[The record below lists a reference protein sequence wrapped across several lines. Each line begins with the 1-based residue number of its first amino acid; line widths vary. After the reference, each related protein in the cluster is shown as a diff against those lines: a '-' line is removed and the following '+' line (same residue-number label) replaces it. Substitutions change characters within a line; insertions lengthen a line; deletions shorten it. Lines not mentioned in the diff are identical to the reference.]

1 MSYLSYRTGKKEKKK
16 KKETKSKP
24 TSFIR
29 REINEDYRHSLSA
42 SHLDSIV
49 NLLGDISI
57 DKVSHKR
64 MTNDHAKTQERVASV
79 NTVEKHAGKSKWPSI
94 LYAKKA
100 NKGCVNEGFLG
111 LVGKRSPPVVF
122 AIEDDMPD
130 WDVSLVMNLDDS
142 SKILDERGNKVHIDL
157 TTAAKKYDALV
168 RIVGVPPT
176 RTVWRIFNRNLI
188 KEIRLLSPNRHSEAT
203 SQKWVPVDPPSHD
216 PEFVSWEHG
225 DDKLA
230 RHSFLL
236 RPECDYNAYTINVS
250 DALHKMFGDFYD
262 PNYDVIDVESCA
274 RRLEERPGSLADKI
288 INTFSQCEVF
298 QASGCWLSPQSA
310 TYRKVALWKYN
321 GFRPIHLFSHSGNNF
336 ERHVVRHHPTRC
348 ELFIHDGN
356 HSKCCRPSHLCYGSC
371 KANSRD
377 MELRRA
383 VSTFVSLVKRDK
395 KDTWEDVQ
403 KHVDSLANLL
413 RVP

>member
-122 AIEDDMPD
+122 AIVDDMP
-130 WDVSLVMNLDDS
+130 
-142 SKILDERGNKVHIDL
+142 ER
-157 TTAAKKYDALV
+157 
-168 RIVGVPPT
+168 
-176 RTVWRIFNRNLI
+176 WR
-188 KEIRLLSPNRHSEAT
+188 
-203 SQKWVPVDPPSHD
+203 
-216 PEFVSWEHG
+216 
-225 DDKLA
+225 
-230 RHSFLL
+230 
-236 RPECDYNAYTINVS
+236 C
-250 DALHKMFGDFYD
+250 
-262 PNYDVIDVESCA
+262 
-274 RRLEERPGSLADKI
+274 
-288 INTFSQCEVF
+288 
-298 QASGCWLSPQSA
+298 
-310 TYRKVALWKYN
+310 
-321 GFRPIHLFSHSGNNF
+321 
-336 ERHVVRHHPTRC
+336 
-348 ELFIHDGN
+348 
-356 HSKCCRPSHLCYGSC
+356 LCLC
-371 KANSRD
+371 
-377 MELRRA
+377 
-383 VSTFVSLVKRDK
+383 
-395 KDTWEDVQ
+395 Q
-403 KHVDSLANLL
+403 
-413 RVP
+413 